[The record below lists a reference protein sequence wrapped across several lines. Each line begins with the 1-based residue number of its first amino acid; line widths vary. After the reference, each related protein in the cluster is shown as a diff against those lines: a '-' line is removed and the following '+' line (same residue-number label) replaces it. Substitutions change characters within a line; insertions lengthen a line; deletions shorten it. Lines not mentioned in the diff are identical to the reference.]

1 MNRPTA
7 EADRAVGRFGL
18 RAALAFL
25 AVLIAAV
32 PFGAIV
38 LLLREKVGWLERLD
52 LRTAENLHN
61 FDVRHPA
68 FVTLMRII
76 TNSGA
81 PLTWIIVLGL
91 VAVWLVVRRLFR
103 LAIFVAVTGLGSSL
117 LNDTI
122 KVLVGRTRPVLANP
136 IATATGKSF
145 PSGHTQSA
153 IVGYGIL
160 VLIFLPVI
168 ARRWRPLVVG
178 LAAMMV
184 LLIGFSR
191 IALGVH
197 YVSDVVGALLI
208 GGAWLL
214 ALTAAFS
221 AWRRDRNLPRSRPD
235 QGLEPENA
243 DRLRPS

>member
-1 MNRPTA
+1 MSAPEVQPEVEPEQAAR
-7 EADRAVGRFGL
+7 RFGL
-18 RAALAFL
+18 RAVLAFIAIL
-25 AVLIAAV
+25 TAAV
-32 PFGAIV
+32 PFGALV
-38 LLLREKVGWLERLD
+38 LLLHAKVHWLAQID
-52 LRTAENLHN
+52 LRTAENLHG
-61 FDVRHPA
+61 FDERHPA
-68 FVTLMRII
+68 FVSTMRVI

-91 VAVWLVVRRLFR
+91 VTAWLLWRRLFR
-103 LAIFVAVTGLGSSL
+103 LAAFVAVTGLGSSL

-122 KVLVGRTRPVLANP
+122 KVLVGRTRPVLVDP

-160 VLIFLPVI
+160 VLIFWPVI
-168 ARRWRPLVVG
+168 AARLRPIM
-178 LAAMMV
+178 LAVAAVMV

-221 AWRRDRNLPRSRPD
+221 AWARR
-235 QGLEPENA
+235 E
-243 DRLRPS
+243 